1 MSPMHR
7 FCAFAF
13 LLTLLSPGHALA
25 ADWPRWRG
33 PMGDGTWNP
42 SQVPADFAQQEPEL
56 LWKAEVGGGYGGV
69 TVAAGRVYLMDRPKE
84 TPDRERVLCFELESG
99 RLLWSQAWPA
109 DYGDMD
115 YANGPRASVTV
126 QEGRA
131 YTLGA
136 RGQAMCLEAETGQK
150 VWEVDTV
157 AEHRAQVPTWGFAA
171 SPVIDGPRVL
181 LHVGAEAGGSVLAL
195 DRDTGR
201 LIWRGGADP
210 AGYCTPEII
219 QHQGHRQL
227 IVWGPEHIQS
237 LDPDSG
243 ATFWRWPYKI
253 TYGVSIAQPLYHQG
267 LLLVS
272 GYWHGTRTLRLGQE
286 PTQVELAWSEEKA
299 MCGLMSSPLLKEGI
313 VYLLDKNR
321 GLQAVELTTGKIL
334 WSDDN
339 TLTPKDRN
347 PQMSLVWLRSSDG
360 LASLLNANG
369 ELLHV
374 RLSPKGHEEL
384 ARHQLIGKTWA
395 HPAFVDQCVLARSD
409 TELMAWRLWKPIGP
423 SE

>member
-1 MSPMHR
+1 MHR
-7 FCAFAF
+7 LCTFAF
-13 LLTLLSPGHALA
+13 LLTLLISNLAPA

-33 PMGDGTWNP
+33 PTGDGHWH
-42 SQVPADFAQQEPEL
+42 PAELPVDFAHQEPKQ
-56 LWKAEVGGGYGGV
+56 LWKVEVGGGYGGV
-69 TVAAGRVYLMDRPKE
+69 TVANGRVYLMDRPKSA
-84 TPDRERVLCFELESG
+84 PNRERVLCFDLETG
-99 RLLWSQAWPA
+99 RSLWSQDWQA

-115 YANGPRASVTV
+115 YANGPRSTVTV
-126 QEGRA
+126 LDGRA

-136 RGQAMCLEAETGQK
+136 RGMAMCLEAKTGQPI
-150 VWEVDTV
+150 WQVDMVT
-157 AEHRAQVPTWGFAA
+157 AHQAKVPTWGFAA
-171 SPVIDGPRVL
+171 SPLIDGPRVL
-181 LHVGAEAGGSVLAL
+181 LHVGAEGGGSVLAL
-195 DRDTGR
+195 DRDSGR

-219 QHQGHRQL
+219 QHEGQRQL

-237 LDPDSG
+237 LDPETG

-253 TYGVSIAQPLYHQG
+253 TYGVSIAQPLYRDG

-272 GYWHGTRTLRLGQE
+272 GYWHGTRTLRLGHE

-299 MCGLMSSPLLKEGI
+299 MCGLMSAALFKDGI

-321 GLQAVELTTGKIL
+321 GLQAVELSTGKIL

-339 TLTPKDRN
+339 TLNPKDQN
-347 PQMSLVWLRSSDG
+347 PQMSLVWLRSADG

-369 ELLHV
+369 ELVHV
-374 RLSPKGHEEL
+374 KLSPKGFEEL

-395 HPAFVDQCVLARSD
+395 HPAFVDGQVLARSD
-409 TELMAWRLWKPIGP
+409 TELVAWQLWKSGRRSP
-423 SE
+423 